1 MFSKEIRKKYS
12 KLPDIHSTPIEGPH
26 ELVEQKT
33 KKFDKS
39 GNCIETIIIDIEQNK
54 TIMKRRDSFNIQ
66 KSEMDISK
74 ITTYK
79 YDKRNNVIE
88 NEFKNIPLL
97 TSSKSEYVNKYDN
110 NRNLISYDEIVTTN
124 GLGFGLKIENYSGK
138 CDFNYD
144 NQNSMIKSK
153 KILINENTPYHFEEL
168 TIITYDN
175 EGNINDKTIKTTS
188 SRKGTTSSND
198 FYKYSEMK
206 HTFYFDDSGQRVEEI
221 DKYYKFKENEEVRL
235 DYKQFINE
243 DQLLQLDR
251 NKKEY
256 SYKELFYYDNKS
268 RLIKKECFY
277 PSKSQ
282 NEPLVIYKY
291 EYIESVDS

>member
-12 KLPDIHSTPIEGPH
+12 KLPDIYSTPIEGPH

-39 GNCIETIIIDIEQNK
+39 GNCIEIKIIDIKHNK
-54 TIMKRRDSFNIQ
+54 KNMKRRDSFNIQ

-79 YDKRNNVIE
+79 YDKRNNRIE
-88 NEFKNIPLL
+88 DEFNNLIFLS
-97 TSSKSEYVNKYDN
+97 SSKNEYVNKYDR
-110 NRNLISYDEIVTTN
+110 NRNLISYDKICTTKLN
-124 GLGFGLKIENYSGK
+124 KIDKYSGK

-144 NQNSMIKSK
+144 EQNRMIKSK

-198 FYKYSEMK
+198 SYKYTEKK
-206 HTFYFDDSGQRVEEI
+206 HTFYFDDSDQSVEEI
-221 DKYYKFKENEEVRL
+221 EEYWKLKENEEL
-235 DYKQFINE
+235 TLKYKEIINKEQF
-243 DQLLQLDR
+243 LQFDR
-251 NKKEY
+251 NEKEY